1 MDETLKNATE
11 TFTRAILDSEV
22 YKTYRMELEKVKQ
35 FPELKQQIDEFRKRN
50 YEFQSQQDI
59 DFDKLDRF
67 EKEYETFREEA
78 MVADFLAAELDLCR
92 TIQGIALQITDLLDF
107 E

>member
-1 MDETLKNATE
+1 MEDYLQKATD
-11 TFTRAILDSEV
+11 TFIQAILDSEV
-22 YKTYRMELEKVKQ
+22 YKAYLVELNKVKQ
-35 FPELKQQIDEFRKRN
+35 FPELKQQIDEFRRRN
-50 YEFQSQQDI
+50 YEFQSRPDI
-59 DFDKLDRF
+59 DFDKLDCF

-92 TIQGIALQITDLLDF
+92 AIQSITLQVTEALNF